1 MPKIK
6 IFSTSTC
13 VYCHA
18 LMEYLKSKDIAY
30 EEVNLDEQP
39 KEIQTSIDTCG
50 SMAVPCTHII
60 LDDGSEAKILG
71 FDKAR
76 FEQVLGLA

>member
-1 MPKIK
+1 
-6 IFSTSTC
+6 
-13 VYCHA
+13 
-18 LMEYLKSKDIAY
+18 MEYLKSKDIAY